1 MRTVIDIVE
10 DFGGTAEF
18 AQIIGTTSQNVTNMK
33 ARNSIPSRFWRR
45 LVACA
50 ASRRMKDVTLDVL
63 ADMHA
68 YPRERRSA

>member
-10 DFGGTAEF
+10 AFGGTAEF
-18 AQIIGTTSQNVTNMK
+18 AQVIGTTPQNVTNMK

-45 LVACA
+45 IVANA
-50 ASRRMKDVTLDVL
+50 SSRRLKDVSLDVL
-63 ADMHA
+63 ADLHA